1 MKNTSIY
8 HEYPISEELKNNK
21 EIEEW
26 SRDSKEGFGNLGV
39 QILYSLY
46 KYRVLNKENI
56 EKCVNIKNPNKWKRG
71 NVRRILP
78 MLRSGG
84 YVTCKGFKDSYS
96 EEENYNLVLYMLTDK
111 GFFEVQKDKDNAK
124 IENMVKD
131 MPDNELLKLA
141 SLNQWH
147 ISLLYSYKKAVISS
161 IYNNFALVGKDVVP
175 SVVKVKSGDKCATI
189 FAFEAPRNEEEI
201 KPFLIRI
208 LKLESYLLT
217 ANQYRPSI
225 IVAVT
230 ESPKSLAWL
239 TWQINKYRETRKIST
254 LLTTDYITNL
264 DEPLRYLQ
272 ICVADEE
279 GIKRLNMNFM

>member
-8 HEYPISEELKNNK
+8 HEYPISEELKANE

-26 SRDSKEGFGNLGV
+26 SRDLKNGFGNLGA

-56 EKCVNIKNPNKWKRG
+56 EKCVNLKNPNEWKRG
-71 NVRRILP
+71 NVRRVLP

-84 YVTCKGFKDSYS
+84 FVACRGFKDSKA
-96 EEENYNLVLYMLTDK
+96 EDDNYNLVLYMLTDK
-111 GFFEVQKDKDNAK
+111 GFYEVQKDKDNANP
-124 IENMVKD
+124 ENMVKD
-131 MPDNELLKLA
+131 MADNELLKLA

-161 IYNNFALVGKDVVP
+161 IYNNFALEGKDIVP
-175 SVVKVKSGDKCATI
+175 SVVKVKNGDKRATI
-189 FAFEAPRNEEEI
+189 FAFEAPRTEEEV
-201 KPFLIRI
+201 KSFLIRI

-217 ANQYRPSI
+217 ANQYRPSM

-230 ESPKSLAWL
+230 ESSKSLAWL
-239 TWQINKYRETRKIST
+239 TWQINKYRETRRIST
-254 LLTTDYITNL
+254 LLTMDYITNL

-272 ICVADEE
+272 ICVADED